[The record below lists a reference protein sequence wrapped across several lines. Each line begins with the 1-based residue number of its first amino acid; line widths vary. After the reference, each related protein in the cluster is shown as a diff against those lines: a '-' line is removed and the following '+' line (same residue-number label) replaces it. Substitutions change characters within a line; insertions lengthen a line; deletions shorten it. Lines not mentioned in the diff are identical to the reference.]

1 MNEPL
6 PQYEVA
12 HLQETLA
19 QDPRTAELG
28 IHVRIRGHEVFL
40 QGRVASAEVRDAA
53 GEIVAARLPDAR
65 VHNDLQVHDASAA
78 ARSPE
83 ELS

>member
-1 MNEPL
+1 MADVL

-12 HLQETLA
+12 HLHEILA
-19 QDPRTAELG
+19 RDPRTAELG

-40 QGRVASAEVRDAA
+40 QGRVASPEVREAA
-53 GEIVAARLPDAR
+53 GQIVTEQLPDAR
-65 VHNDLQVHDASAA
+65 VHNDLQVHNQGSSA
-78 ARSPE
+78 RPVE